1 MIHTPWR
8 GRRGYFFILDAFL
21 AMSVLVLG
29 MLIVYSFRSYSPS
42 QVQPILLADDVMES
56 LSSNKVGDLA
66 GNISGAGIYVQD
78 LINKRIITTKENT
91 LLEQIGEFYYLG
103 NESLCRSFA
112 ANITNQLVPRQYGFM
127 LYIHDDPTDLDNSLD
142 SADFNITVNP
152 GLVQPAKSSI
162 LVTSKRVVAGIVNET
177 VMWGPFVMEAR
188 VWL

>member
-1 MIHTPWR
+1 
-8 GRRGYFFILDAFL
+8 
-21 AMSVLVLG
+21 MSVLVLG

-66 GNISGAGIYVQD
+66 GNISGAGVYVQD
-78 LINKRIITTKENT
+78 LINKSNITTMENT
-91 LLEQIGEFYYLG
+91 LLEQIGEFYSLG
-103 NESLCRSFA
+103 KEELARSFA
-112 ANITNQLVPRQYGFM
+112 ANITNRLVPSQYGFA
-127 LYIHDDPTDLDNSLD
+127 LYVNITNSTLDTG
-142 SADFNITVNP
+142 DFNITVNP
-152 GLVQPAKSSI
+152 GLVQPAKSSM